1 MSADLVAEPGGGAA
15 PATGE
20 DASRRLVAPGLV
32 AAALLVARKDLVVEL
47 RTRTAVLS
55 ALALS
60 LLAIIIFNFA
70 WDPTAVAA
78 IDLAPGLLW
87 VIFTFS
93 GLLGLHRAFGV
104 EQADRAMDVL
114 LGAPIPRASI
124 YAGKALGNLALVL
137 LVQAVSIPAALV
149 VYNLEIGRVILPLA
163 GIALLAAIGLVA
175 VGTLFGAMTTSTRTS
190 ELLLPVLALPFFV
203 PVVTAAAQATARL
216 MNGRPAAEAVGWLK
230 LLAAYDIVFVVA
242 CGLAYV
248 VIADE

>member
-1 MSADLVAEPGGGAA
+1 VSADLVTGTTITAGDAPSLEQRVLDPPSFVTAA
-15 PATGE
+15 W
-20 DASRRLVAPGLV
+20 LI
-32 AAALLVARKDLVVEL
+32 ARKDMVVEL
-47 RTRTAVLS
+47 RTRTALLA

-60 LLAIIIFNFA
+60 LLAIVIFNFA

-104 EQADRAMDVL
+104 EQPDRAMDAL

-124 YAGKALGNLALVL
+124 YAGKAIGNLALVL
-137 LVQAVSIPAALV
+137 LVQLVSIPAALV
-149 VYNLEIGRVILPLA
+149 VYNLEIARVILPLG
-163 GIALLAAIGLVA
+163 GIALLAGIGLVA
-175 VGTLFGAMTTSTRTS
+175 VGTLFGAMTTSTRAS

-216 MNGRPAAEAVGWLK
+216 MGGRPVDETIGWLK

-242 CGLAYV
+242 CAFAYT

>member
-1 MSADLVAEPGGGAA
+1 MSADLVAGPVSAVEEAVAGDERHLEP
-15 PATGE
+15 P
-20 DASRRLVAPGLV
+20 SFL
-32 AAALLVARKDLVVEL
+32 AAAWLIARKDMIVEL
-47 RTRTAVLS
+47 RTRTALLA

-60 LLAIIIFNFA
+60 LLSIVIFNFA

-114 LGAPIPRASI
+114 LGAPIPRTAI
-124 YAGKALGNLALVL
+124 YAGKAFGNLALVL
-137 LVQAVSIPAALV
+137 LVQLVSIPAVLV
-149 VYNLEIGRVILPLA
+149 VYNLEFARVVLPLG
-163 GIALLAAIGLVA
+163 GIALLAGIGLVA
-175 VGTLFGAMTTSTRTS
+175 VGTLFGAMTTSTRAS

-216 MNGRPAAEAVGWLK
+216 MGGRPVNETIGWLK
-230 LLAAYDIVFVVA
+230 LLGAYDIVFVVA
-242 CGLAYV
+242 CGLAYT

>member
-1 MSADLVAEPGGGAA
+1 MSADLVTGRETWSSETPVPGERGLA
-15 PATGE
+15 PPSFIRAT
-20 DASRRLVAPGLV
+20 
-32 AAALLVARKDLVVEL
+32 LLIARKDLIVEL
-47 RTRTAVLS
+47 RTRTALLA

-60 LLAIIIFNFA
+60 LLSIVIFNFA

-104 EQADRAMDVL
+104 EQADRAMDAL
-114 LGAPIPRASI
+114 LGAPIPRTSI
-124 YAGKALGNLALVL
+124 YAGKALGNLGLVL
-137 LVQAVSIPAALV
+137 LVQLVSIPAALV
-149 VYNLEIGRVILPLA
+149 VYNLEVARVILPLGA
-163 GIALLAAIGLVA
+163 IALLAGIGLVA
-175 VGTLFGAMTTSTRTS
+175 VGTLFGAMTTSTRAS

-216 MNGRPAAEAVGWLK
+216 LGGRPVDETIGWLK
-230 LLAAYDIVFVVA
+230 LLAAYDLVFVAA
-242 CGLAYV
+242 CAFLYT

>member
-1 MSADLVAEPGGGAA
+1 MSADLVTGAA
-15 PATGE
+15 SVADE
-20 DASRRLVAPGLV
+20 RAASESRAHRPPSFV
-32 AAALLVARKDLVVEL
+32 AATWLIARKDMVVEL
-47 RTRTAVLS
+47 RTRTALLA

-60 LLAIIIFNFA
+60 LLAIVIFNFA

-104 EQADRAMDVL
+104 EQPDRAMDAL
-114 LGAPIPRASI
+114 LGAPIPRTSI
-124 YAGKALGNLALVL
+124 YAGKAIGNLALVL
-137 LVQAVSIPAALV
+137 LVQLVSIPAALV
-149 VYNLEIGRVILPLA
+149 VYNLEIARVILPLG
-163 GIALLAAIGLVA
+163 GIALLAGIGLVA
-175 VGTLFGAMTTSTRTS
+175 VGTLFGAMTTSTRAS

-216 MNGRPAAEAVGWLK
+216 MSGRPGSETIGWLK
-230 LLAAYDIVFVVA
+230 LLAAYDLVFVVA
-242 CGLAYV
+242 CAFAYT

>member
-1 MSADLVAEPGGGAA
+1 MSADLVTGVEPPSTTEGQAVEA
-15 PATGE
+15 FEP
-20 DASRRLVAPGLV
+20 PGFL
-32 AAALLVARKDLVVEL
+32 AAALLIARKDLVVEL
-47 RTRTAVLS
+47 RTRTALLA

-60 LLAIIIFNFA
+60 LLAIVIFNFA

-104 EQADRAMDVL
+104 EQTDRAMDVL
-114 LGAPIPRASI
+114 LGAPIPRGAI
-124 YAGKALGNLALVL
+124 YTGKALGNLVFVL

-149 VYNLEIGRVILPLA
+149 VYNLEFARIILPLA
-163 GIALLAAIGLVA
+163 GIAVLAAIGLVA
-175 VGTLFGAMTTSTRTS
+175 VGTLFGAMTTSTRAS

-203 PVVTAAAQATARL
+203 PIVTAAAQATARL
-216 MNGRPAAEAVGWLK
+216 MSGRPAIEALGWLK
-230 LLAAYDIVFVVA
+230 VLGAYDLVFAVA
-242 CGLAYV
+242 CAFAYN

>member
-1 MSADLVAEPGGGAA
+1 MSADLITGPAAVATEATTRAEHRPIPPSLVTAA
-15 PATGE
+15 W
-20 DASRRLVAPGLV
+20 LI
-32 AAALLVARKDLVVEL
+32 ARKDMVVEL
-47 RTRTAVLS
+47 RTRTALLA

-60 LLAIIIFNFA
+60 LLSIVIFNFA

-78 IDLAPGLLW
+78 LDLAPGLLW

-104 EQADRAMDVL
+104 EQTDRAMDAL
-114 LGAPIPRASI
+114 LGAPIPRTAI

-137 LVQAVSIPAALV
+137 LVQLVSIPAALV
-149 VYNLEIGRVILPLA
+149 VYNLEIARVILPLG
-163 GIALLAAIGLVA
+163 GIALLAGIGLVA
-175 VGTLFGAMTTSTRTS
+175 VGTLFGAMTTSTRAS

-216 MNGRPAAEAVGWLK
+216 MGGRPVNETIGWLK
-230 LLAAYDIVFVVA
+230 LLAAYDIIFVVA
-242 CGLAYV
+242 CAFAYT

>member
-1 MSADLVAEPGGGAA
+1 MSADLVTGQLGATDEPTTAEARAHRP
-15 PATGE
+15 P
-20 DASRRLVAPGLV
+20 SFL
-32 AAALLVARKDLVVEL
+32 AAAWLIARKDMVVEL
-47 RTRTAVLS
+47 RTRTALLA

-60 LLAIIIFNFA
+60 LLAIVIFNFA

-104 EQADRAMDVL
+104 EQPDRAMDAL

-124 YAGKALGNLALVL
+124 YAGKAIGNLALVL
-137 LVQAVSIPAALV
+137 LVQLVSIPAALV
-149 VYNLEIGRVILPLA
+149 VYNLEIARVILPLG
-163 GIALLAAIGLVA
+163 GIALLAGIGLVA
-175 VGTLFGAMTTSTRTS
+175 VGTLFGAMTTSTRAS

-216 MNGRPAAEAVGWLK
+216 MSGRPGGETIGWLK
-230 LLAAYDIVFVVA
+230 LLAAYDLVFVVA
-242 CGLAYV
+242 CAFAYT

>member
-1 MSADLVAEPGGGAA
+1 MSADLVTDA
-15 PATGE
+15 P
-20 DASRRLVAPGLV
+20 DASPTAERPLATLVPPGFI

-47 RTRTAVLS
+47 RTRTALLS

-60 LLAIIIFNFA
+60 LLAIVIFNYA

-104 EQADRAMDVL
+104 EQSERAMDVL
-114 LGAPIPRASI
+114 LGAPIPRGAI
-124 YAGKALGNLALVL
+124 YAGKALGNLALVV

-175 VGTLFGAMTTSTRTS
+175 VGTLFGAMTTSTRAS

-216 MNGRPAAEAVGWLK
+216 MAGRPAVESLAWLK
-230 LLAAYDIVFVVA
+230 LLLAYDLVFTLA
-242 CGLAYV
+242 CGMAYT

>member
-1 MSADLVAEPGGGAA
+1 MSTDLVTSHERASM
-15 PATGE
+15 
-20 DASRRLVAPGLV
+20 DAGSAHERRLTPPSFL
-32 AAALLVARKDLVVEL
+32 AATLLIARKDLIVEL
-47 RTRTAVLS
+47 RTRTALLA

-60 LLAIIIFNFA
+60 LLSIVIFNFA

-104 EQADRAMDVL
+104 EQAERAMDTL
-114 LGAPIPRASI
+114 LGAPIPRTSI
-124 YAGKALGNLALVL
+124 YAGKALGNLGLVL
-137 LVQAVSIPAALV
+137 LVQLVSIPAALV
-149 VYNLEIGRVILPLA
+149 VYNLEVARVILPLG
-163 GIALLAAIGLVA
+163 GIALLAGIGLVA
-175 VGTLFGAMTTSTRTS
+175 VGTLFGAMTTSTRAS

-216 MNGRPAAEAVGWLK
+216 MGGRPVNETIGWLK
-230 LLAAYDIVFVVA
+230 LLAAYDLIFVVA
-242 CGLAYV
+242 CAFAYT

>member
-1 MSADLVAEPGGGAA
+1 MSADLVTGDPTD
-15 PATGE
+15 ATPSVEHPTGPRFE
-20 DASRRLVAPGLV
+20 APGFV
-32 AAALLVARKDLVVEL
+32 AAALLIARKDMIVEL
-47 RTRTAVLS
+47 RTRTALLA

-60 LLAIIIFNFA
+60 LLAIVIFNFA

-114 LGAPIPRASI
+114 LGAPIPRAAI
-124 YAGKALGNLALVL
+124 YTGKALGNLVLVL
-137 LVQAVSIPAALV
+137 LVQAISIPAALI
-149 VYNLEIGRVILPLA
+149 VYNVGVAHIILPLA
-163 GIALLAAIGLVA
+163 GIAFLAAIGLVA
-175 VGTLFGAMTTSTRTS
+175 VGTLFGAMTTSTRAS

-203 PVVTAAAQATARL
+203 PVVTTAAQATARV
-216 MNGRPAAEAVGWLK
+216 MAGRPGAETLGWLK
-230 LLAAYDIVFVVA
+230 LLAAYDLIFAVA
-242 CGLAYV
+242 CAAAYT

>member
-1 MSADLVAEPGGGAA
+1 MSADLVAGSMD
-15 PATGE
+15 TGE
-20 DASRRLVAPGLV
+20 ESV
-32 AAALLVARKDLVVEL
+32 AADDRHLTPPSFISAAWLIARKDMIVEL
-47 RTRTAVLS
+47 RTRTALLA

-60 LLAIIIFNFA
+60 LLSIVIFNFA

-114 LGAPIPRASI
+114 LGAPIPRTAI
-124 YAGKALGNLALVL
+124 YAGKAFGNLALVL
-137 LVQAVSIPAALV
+137 LVQLVSIPAVLV
-149 VYNLEIGRVILPLA
+149 VYNLEFARVILPLG
-163 GIALLAAIGLVA
+163 GIALLAGIGLVA
-175 VGTLFGAMTTSTRTS
+175 VGTLFGAMTTSTRAS

-216 MNGRPAAEAVGWLK
+216 MGGRPVNETIGWLK

-242 CGLAYV
+242 CALAYT

>member
-1 MSADLVAEPGGGAA
+1 MSTDLVTGEELSSDDISPSAD
-15 PATGE
+15 
-20 DASRRLVAPGLV
+20 RGLV
-32 AAALLVARKDLVVEL
+32 LPSFAAAALLIARKDFVVEL
-47 RTRTAVLS
+47 RTRTALLA

-60 LLAIIIFNFA
+60 LLSILIFNFA

-104 EQADRAMDVL
+104 EQDDRAMDAL
-114 LGAPIPRASI
+114 LGAPIPRTSI

-137 LVQAVSIPAALV
+137 VVQLVSIPAALV
-149 VYNLEIGRVILPLA
+149 VYNLEIARVILPLT
-163 GIALLAAIGLVA
+163 GIAVLAGVGLVA
-175 VGTLFGAMTTSTRTS
+175 VGTLFGAMTTSTRAS

-216 MNGRPAAEAVGWLK
+216 MAGRPVDETIGWLK
-230 LLAAYDIVFVVA
+230 LLAAYDLVFVVA
-242 CGLAYV
+242 CAFAYT

>member
-1 MSADLVAEPGGGAA
+1 MSADLVTGRETWSSETPVPGERGLA
-15 PATGE
+15 PPSFIRAT
-20 DASRRLVAPGLV
+20 
-32 AAALLVARKDLVVEL
+32 LLIARKDLIVEL
-47 RTRTAVLS
+47 RTRTALLA

-60 LLAIIIFNFA
+60 LLSIVIFNFA

-104 EQADRAMDVL
+104 EQADRAMDAL
-114 LGAPIPRASI
+114 LGAPIPRTSI
-124 YAGKALGNLALVL
+124 YAGKALGNLGLVL
-137 LVQAVSIPAALV
+137 LVQLVSIPAALV
-149 VYNLEIGRVILPLA
+149 VYNLEVARVILPLGA
-163 GIALLAAIGLVA
+163 IALLAGIGLVA
-175 VGTLFGAMTTSTRTS
+175 VGTLFGAMTTSTRAS

-216 MNGRPAAEAVGWLK
+216 MGGRPVDETIGWLK
-230 LLAAYDIVFVVA
+230 LLAAYDLVFVAA
-242 CGLAYV
+242 CAFLYT

>member
-1 MSADLVAEPGGGAA
+1 MSADLVTGDEPAA
-15 PATGE
+15 STEQPA
-20 DASRRLVAPGLV
+20 LAPFAPPGFLP
-32 AAALLVARKDLVVEL
+32 AALLIARKDMVVEL
-47 RTRTAVLS
+47 RTRTALLA

-60 LLAIIIFNFA
+60 LLSIVIFNFA

-93 GLLGLHRAFGV
+93 GLLGLHRAFGI

-114 LGAPIPRASI
+114 LGAPIPRGAI
-124 YAGKALGNLALVL
+124 YTGKALGNLLFVL

-149 VYNLEIGRVILPLA
+149 VYNLEIARIILPLS
-163 GIALLAAIGLVA
+163 GIAVLAAIGLVA
-175 VGTLFGAMTTSTRTS
+175 VGTLFGAMTTSTRAS

-203 PVVTAAAQATARL
+203 PIVMAAAQATTRL
-216 MNGRPAAEAVGWLK
+216 MSGRPAIEAVGWLK
-230 LLAAYDIVFVVA
+230 LLAAYDLVFAVA
-242 CGLAYV
+242 CALAYS